1 MERKVFFRPGA
12 LERFARCS
20 ADEATK
26 RILKRKIEDLKN
38 NPHLGIKVPFQA
50 KSQFYQLR
58 IPIGNTTYWVHYV
71 FDDNEVLIGY
81 LGVPG
86 RC

>member
-12 LERFARCS
+12 LERFDECS
-20 ADEATK
+20 ADEHTK
-26 RILKRKIEDLKN
+26 EIIKRKIEGLKN
-38 NPHLGIKVPFQA
+38 NPHLGIKVPFQG

-58 IPIGNTTYWVHYV
+58 ILIGTTMYWVHYV
-71 FDDNEVLIGY
+71 FDDREVLIGY
-81 LGVPG
+81 LGVSG